1 MCTSAGCALL
11 TCVVRASTCGVLATD
26 HLRGDR
32 GRICG
37 MRCAHLR
44 GECKHLRGA
53 YGRLP
58 ARWSWTYLRGVSSAF
73 VAFWHLRGVCLRDHH
88 HGDSA
93 CYMRAERACKPLT
106 HVFIISLY
114 VFRSTLYVSMHGLSI
129 YIYLYSACCFV
140 SAWPGACSSSRRP
153 LVRWTRENPPRRRRC
168 LGTFRMQRKRN
179 RIRRERKSGRR
190 A

>member
-1 MCTSAGCALL
+1 MEASTCGVLASDHLRGDHTSAGCVLL

-32 GRICG
+32 RRICG
-37 MRCAHLR
+37 MRYAHLR
-44 GECKHLRGA
+44 GESKHLRGA
-53 YGRLP
+53 YDRLP

-106 HVFIISLY
+106 HVFCLY
-114 VFRSTLYVSMHGLSI
+114 MYFEALYMFRCTV
-129 YIYLYSACCFV
+129 
-140 SAWPGACSSSRRP
+140 
-153 LVRWTRENPPRRRRC
+153 
-168 LGTFRMQRKRN
+168 
-179 RIRRERKSGRR
+179 
-190 A
+190 

>member
-1 MCTSAGCALL
+1 MCSPHLRGEGKHLRGACNGWCLQRI
-11 TCVVRASTCGVLATD
+11 TCEVIYMHICGMCSPHLRGEASTCGVLATD

-32 GRICG
+32 RRICG

-44 GECKHLRGA
+44 GESKHLRGA

-93 CYMRAERACKPLT
+93 CYMRAERACKPR
-106 HVFIISLY
+106 HVSICISKHSIC
-114 VFRSTLYVSMHGLSI
+114 FDARFEHNI
-129 YIYLYSACCFV
+129 YIYTYTLHVV
-140 SAWPGACSSSRRP
+140 SFR
-153 LVRWTRENPPRRRRC
+153 
-168 LGTFRMQRKRN
+168 LGQVH
-179 RIRRERKSGRR
+179 
-190 A
+190 APQAVAL

>member
-1 MCTSAGCALL
+1 MCSPHLRGE
-11 TCVVRASTCGVLATD
+11 ASTCGVLATD

-32 GRICG
+32 RRICG
-37 MRCAHLR
+37 MRYAHLR
-44 GECKHLRGA
+44 GESKHLRGA
-53 YGRLP
+53 YDRLP

-93 CYMRAERACKPLT
+93 CYMRAERACKPR
-106 HVFIISLY
+106 HVSICISKHSICFDARFEHNIYMLILCML
-114 VFRSTLYVSMHGLSI
+114 FRFGLARCMLLKPSPFSPMDKRESSEEEEVSGDLPD
-129 YIYLYSACCFV
+129 A
-140 SAWPGACSSSRRP
+140 A
-153 LVRWTRENPPRRRRC
+153 E
-168 LGTFRMQRKRN
+168 RN

>member
-1 MCTSAGCALL
+1 M
-11 TCVVRASTCGVLATD
+11 
-26 HLRGDR
+26 
-32 GRICG
+32 
-37 MRCAHLR
+37 
-44 GECKHLRGA
+44 
-53 YGRLP
+53 
-58 ARWSWTYLRGVSSAF
+58 
-73 VAFWHLRGVCLRDHH
+73 AFWHLRGVCLRDHH

-129 YIYLYSACCFV
+129 YIYILILCMLFRFGLARCMLLKPSPFSPMDKRESSEEEEV
-140 SAWPGACSSSRRP
+140 SGDLPDAA
-153 LVRWTRENPPRRRRC
+153 E
-168 LGTFRMQRKRN
+168 RN